1 MKRVLIG
8 GFLSLIGTIWGVAV
22 LVFSALNPVD
32 YWDNPPGR
40 LFTTIMER
48 GLLPVYLLALVMVG
62 FGLGIL
68 VYEFFRKEKKQ

>member
-8 GFLSLIGTIWGVAV
+8 GFLSLIGTILGVG
-22 LVFSALNPVD
+22 AL
-32 YWDNPPGR
+32 
-40 LFTTIMER
+40 
-48 GLLPVYLLALVMVG
+48 LLPVLGTAKLTTTLLSIVAAVLVG